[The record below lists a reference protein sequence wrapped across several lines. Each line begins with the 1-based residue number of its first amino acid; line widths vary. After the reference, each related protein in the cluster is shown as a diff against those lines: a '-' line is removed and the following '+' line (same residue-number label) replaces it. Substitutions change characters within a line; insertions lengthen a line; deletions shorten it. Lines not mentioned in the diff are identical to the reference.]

1 MKPTKRSKSLRFQLF
16 ALPYAVNGAFNSAQT
31 NTKAVLIP
39 FFYPMIKR
47 ITNNSR
53 AGSKTR
59 NSCARSHNGSLVSVT
74 DDMELEERGGV
85 VN

>member
-59 NSCARSHNGSLVSVT
+59 TRSHNGSLVSVT